1 LHCDLSA
8 PFRKSLLLTCN
19 ADTRGFADLRTVAGW
34 QVCPSTGQP
43 CDCSAGADSG
53 TNSDDKD
60 AMYGGTAL
68 KTPTAEPIF
77 PPELRKR
84 TVPELALPGPLAAWY
99 RCAPCFLRASRGP
112 RTKSC

>member
-1 LHCDLSA
+1 MVSLSEPRA
-8 PFRKSLLLTCN
+8 
-19 ADTRGFADLRTVAGW
+19 VARW

-43 CDCSAGADSG
+43 CDCSAGADGG

-99 RCAPCFLRASRGP
+99 RCGRLACQILPTMFSNSASFMCP
-112 RTKSC
+112 DLIT

>member
-1 LHCDLSA
+1 MCSHI
-8 PFRKSLLLTCN
+8 SLDSGFVARRHTSVLLMCN
-19 ADTRGFADLRTVAGW
+19 ILGYQIPAVCR
-34 QVCPSTGQP
+34 QVCPSTGRP

-60 AMYGGTAL
+60 EMYGSTAL

-99 RCAPCFLRASRGP
+99 RCAPCMFAGGDGLR
-112 RTKSC
+112 

>member
-1 LHCDLSA
+1 M
-8 PFRKSLLLTCN
+8 
-19 ADTRGFADLRTVAGW
+19 
-34 QVCPSTGQP
+34 CPGTGRP

-60 AMYGGTAL
+60 AMYGSIVL

-99 RCAPCFLRASRGP
+99 RCERHVESPCATCARHCPLNTLTMRPLLVRIVP
-112 RTKSC
+112 